1 MAKEIS
7 KSLIIGVGGTGQN
20 ILIAFKKRMYERFG
34 VVPDLIKCISV
45 DADIINEKDEN
56 FSFDFQGI
64 INEEMIDIPESEQF
78 YFGRVNMKSQLE
90 EGVYKKFVP
99 KEIKNIASHLSSG
112 RGAEGKRI
120 VGKMLL
126 SSNYQK
132 LERFINGKIEEIIS
146 KISTEYNISD
156 TSTVRVFVV
165 GSFAGG
171 AGSSM
176 FIDISSILKSSKH
189 KYTIDLVGFFAMP
202 EFYTQYPNQDNAM
215 ANAYGCF
222 LELDHIQEPN
232 MSPSKII
239 PDFNNFIIDETR
251 FSSVYIIQ
259 DILSN
264 NTKIKRG
271 TMEDAIA
278 AAISNLV
285 SIIGDKGDEI
295 GVNNL
300 QFDDYKMN
308 NKRRGYSSFGL
319 CEIVL
324 KRERLKKFLTNK
336 LVLNALNNYKI
347 NNFTVDEFDKRRD
360 EFINTHNLDEG
371 IGNEA
376 KKINKLIDSIYSLDN
391 SELNIVFNEVS
402 VSDSV
407 IEDLKESYRTF
418 KQELDAKSA
427 SLLISY
433 DDDIFGEYK
442 GKNGVKKNGIGIELQ
457 QLLEQLLY
465 SNGGLSR
472 TKLFAESLVSQIKN
486 MRQELN
492 REISEHQEAID
503 EIENTQLENIYSEIK
518 EKQKGFWLKRGQIKN
533 LIENYSYLISS
544 PDDTESFRT
553 HYLEIIRKQKAI
565 DVYKKIISIV
575 KIFYAKEG
583 NESYGKVA
591 VFENNIN
598 EAINDLGLE
607 NRQFIEA
614 NNEPFDKINIEINY
628 FLIKVLENKEIY
640 NEIVSNNPIDVAQY
654 LSENSNT
661 NNLIDDLKNKLMDN
675 IDKSETI
682 LSKLNNR
689 DFTVDKLINTY
700 KNVKI
705 KIGSVNSGYREI
717 IFEEYLIR
725 EINNNLPIMWK
736 YKDMNI
742 KHDGKRVKLPELV
755 AIIGNYDG
763 EEGFI
768 SYNIISKFKGLPS
781 KIGQNAYSRVA
792 TNNPNTISIYIQE
805 HAIPAYKLYNM
816 DAYKKDYTDLGTGST
831 SYYHT
836 DIRFEKNVF
845 DIFPQKNNEKTLH
858 LWVIGFITGLIFNKK
873 AGYYIKSKSGATGT
887 DVKCFDESN
896 SKGKGNRV
904 LAFEYFSESENFPSE
919 ISEKYEEM
927 LRDKEKIRYQLL
939 DYLHNKLYERFNLGK
954 FKTNLSEDESKLLFK
969 EEKMIIKIGLDE
981 LKMHSRDF
989 INSKLEGEDLTE
1001 HEQRLYDLGAKEV
1014 RL

>member
-34 VVPDLIKCISV
+34 EVPDLIKCISI
-45 DADIINEKDEN
+45 DADIISEKDEN

-64 INEEMIDIPESEQF
+64 IKKEKIDIPKSEQF
-78 YFGRVNMKSQLE
+78 YFGQVNMKSQLKL
-90 EGVYKKFVP
+90 GIYKKFVP
-99 KEIKNIASHLSSG
+99 KEIKNIVPDLSSG

-120 VGKMLL
+120 IGKMLL

-132 LERFINGKIEEIIS
+132 LERFINGKIEEIMGIHNA
-146 KISTEYNISD
+146 EYDIINPATI
-156 TSTVRVFVV
+156 RVFIV

-176 FIDISSILKSSKH
+176 FVDVSSILKSSG
-189 KYTIDLVGFFAMP
+189 YSDSINLVGFFAMP
-202 EFYTQYPNQDNAM
+202 EFYKQYPFQYNAM

-232 MSPSKII
+232 MPPSKII
-239 PDFNNFIIDETR
+239 PDFNDFSIDETR

-264 NTKIKRG
+264 NTKIERG
-271 TMEDAIA
+271 TMEDAVA

-285 SIIGDKGDEI
+285 SIIGDIGDGI
-295 GVNNL
+295 GVNNS
-300 QFDDYKMN
+300 QFDDHTMN

-324 KRERLKKFLTNK
+324 KRERLKKFLINK

-360 EFINTHNLDEG
+360 EFINTHNLYEG

-418 KQELDAKSA
+418 KQELDVKSA

-442 GKNGVKKNGIGIELQ
+442 DKNGVKKNGIGIELQ

-518 EKQKGFWLKRGQIKN
+518 EKQKGFWSKRGQIKN

-544 PDDTESFRT
+544 LDDTESFRT

-598 EAINDLGLE
+598 QAINDLGLE

-614 NNEPFDKINIEINY
+614 NNKPFDKINIEINY

-640 NEIVSNNPIDVAQY
+640 NELVSNNPIDVAQY

-717 IFEEYLIR
+717 TFEEYLIR

-736 YKDMNI
+736 YKDMNELS
-742 KHDGKRVKLPELV
+742 DGGEKKLPELV

-768 SYNIISKFKGLPS
+768 SYNVINEFEGVGAR
-781 KIGQNAYSRVA
+781 IGQNTYSRIA

-805 HAIPAYKLYNM
+805 HAVPAYKLYNM

-836 DIRFEKNVF
+836 DIRFEKNVS

-873 AGYYIKSKSGATGT
+873 TGYYIKSGAIGT
-887 DVKCFDESN
+887 DVRCFDESN

-919 ISEKYEEM
+919 ISEKYEKM
-927 LRDKEKIRYQLL
+927 LDRDKEKIRYQLL
-939 DYLHNKLYERFNLGK
+939 DYLHNKLYESFNLGK
-954 FKTNLSEDESKLLFK
+954 FKTSLSEDESKLLFK
-969 EEKMIIKIGLDE
+969 EEKMVIKIGLDE

-989 INSKLEGEDLTE
+989 INSNLEGEDLIE
-1001 HEQRLYDLGAKEV
+1001 HKLRLYDLGAEEV
-1014 RL
+1014 F